1 VEEFGEEEEGENR
14 MTTVTIRT
22 GKVDEFFSRAREAAL
37 RADRGEP
44 FEGKVT
50 ISFEDPN
57 EMLMLLS
64 GGRRRIMLEV
74 MKRPQT
80 VQNLANILSRNRSTI
95 AKEIRYL
102 EQKGLLSRKKASAEE
117 NGSEV
122 FVEAVAPKIELVAM
136 LG

>member
-1 VEEFGEEEEGENR
+1 

-22 GKVDEFFSRAREAAL
+22 GKVDDFFLRAREAAL
-37 RADRGEP
+37 KADRGEP
-44 FEGKVT
+44 FEEKVT
-50 ISFEDPN
+50 ISFEDPDQ
-57 EMLMLLS
+57 MLMLLS

-80 VQNLANILSRNRSTI
+80 VQNLANILNRNRSTI

-102 EQKGLLSRKKASAEE
+102 EEKGLLTRKKEQAKE
-117 NGSEV
+117 NRTEV
-122 FVEAVAPKIELVAM
+122 FVEAVAPQIELVAM

>member
-1 VEEFGEEEEGENR
+1 

-50 ISFEDPN
+50 ISFEDPDQ
-57 EMLMLLS
+57 MLMLLS

-80 VQNLANILSRNRSTI
+80 VKNLANILSRNRSTI

-102 EQKGLLSRKKASAEE
+102 EQKGLLSRKKATAEE
-117 NGSEV
+117 NGAEV
-122 FVEAVAPKIELVAM
+122 FVQAVAPKIELVAM

>member
-1 VEEFGEEEEGENR
+1 VEGFGEEEEGENR

-22 GKVDEFFSRAREAAL
+22 GKVDDFFCRAREAAS

-50 ISFEDPN
+50 ISFEDPDQ
-57 EMLMLLS
+57 MLMLLS
-64 GGRRRIMLEV
+64 GGRRRIMMEV

-102 EQKGLLSRKKASAEE
+102 EQKGLLSRKKAPAEE

>member
-1 VEEFGEEEEGENR
+1 

-22 GKVDEFFSRAREAAL
+22 GKVDDFFWRATEAAL
-37 RADRGEP
+37 RADRGEM
-44 FEGKVT
+44 FEERVT
-50 ISFEDPN
+50 ISFEDPQQ
-57 EMLMLLS
+57 MLALLS
-64 GGRRRIMLEV
+64 GGRRRIMLEI

-80 VQNLANILSRNRSTI
+80 VQELANVLKRSRATI

-102 EQKGLLSRKKASAEE
+102 EEKGLLSRKKEQAEE

>member
-1 VEEFGEEEEGENR
+1 

-22 GKVDEFFSRAREAAL
+22 GKVDDFFSRAREAAL
-37 RADRGEP
+37 KADRGEP
-44 FEGKVT
+44 FEEKVT
-50 ISFEDPN
+50 ISFEDPDQ
-57 EMLMLLS
+57 MLMLLS

-80 VQNLANILSRNRSTI
+80 VQNLANILNRNRSTI

-102 EQKGLLSRKKASAEE
+102 EEKGLLTRKKERAKE
-117 NGSEV
+117 NRTEV
-122 FVEAVAPKIELVAM
+122 FVEAVAPQIELVAM

>member
-1 VEEFGEEEEGENR
+1 

-22 GKVDEFFSRAREAAL
+22 GKVDDFFSRAREAAL
-37 RADRGEP
+37 RADRGEM
-44 FEGKVT
+44 FEEKVT
-50 ISFEDPN
+50 ISFEDPRQ
-57 EMLMLLS
+57 MLTLLS

-80 VQNLANILSRNRSTI
+80 VQELANVLKRSRATI

-102 EQKGLLSRKKASAEE
+102 EEKGLLSRKKEQAEK

-122 FVEAVAPKIELVAM
+122 FVEAVAPQIELVAM

>member
-1 VEEFGEEEEGENR
+1 MEEPGEEEKGENT

-50 ISFEDPN
+50 ISFEDPDD
-57 EMLMLLS
+57 MLMLLS
-64 GGRRRIMLEV
+64 GGRRRILMEV
-74 MKRPQT
+74 MKRPQS
-80 VQNLANILSRNRSTI
+80 VQSLADILSRNQSTI
-95 AKEIRYL
+95 AKQIRYL
-102 EQKGLLSRKKASAEE
+102 EQKGLLSRKKAPTEE

-122 FVEAVAPKIELVAM
+122 FVEAIAPRIELVAM